1 MRCRDYAFATLLL
14 SGAAGLALPAVA
26 ADTSAVRDDAK
37 VVKLAE
43 FDVNRWKDSAWFAD
57 ELRGS
62 RVFGNA
68 GDQLGTVQG
77 IIMDQ
82 EGQVQKLVVETG
94 GILEVGDKVIGVP
107 WNEIDL
113 TPGKAGVVANNLKA
127 DNVEDFS
134 LFNDRETVAT
144 GPRAFRAA
152 ELEGDFVT
160 LEGGENYGYVRDLM
174 FDEGGKLQ
182 AIVVAT
188 DVAYAADGYY
198 AYPYY
203 GYDNGFDPGL
213 DNYALPY
220 ATNDLEGYEPFD
232 YRAWG
237 QDDT

>member
-1 MRCRDYAFATLLL
+1 MAYRNCAFATMLL
-14 SGAAGLALPAVA
+14 SGVAGLALPAVA

-37 VVKLAE
+37 VVRLAE

-68 GDQLGTVQG
+68 GDQVGTVQS
-77 IIMDQ
+77 IVMDQ
-82 EGQVQKLVVETG
+82 EGQVRKLVVETG
-94 GILEVGDKVIGVP
+94 GVLDIGDKVIAVP
-107 WNEIDL
+107 WNEVDI
-113 TPGKAGVVANNLKA
+113 TPGKAGVVAKNLRA
-127 DNVEDFS
+127 DNVADFS
-134 LFNDRETVAT
+134 LFDDRETVTT

-174 FDEGGKLQ
+174 FDQAGKLQ

-188 DVAYAADGYY
+188 DVAYDADGYY

-213 DNYALPY
+213 DNYTLPY
-220 ATNDLEGYEPFD
+220 ATNDIDDYEPFD

-237 QDDT
+237 DEDA